1 MKSQILKNKKSGG
14 VMVQKN
20 SSKYPKR
27 VTNGKIAKPSGAAK
41 RVGKQAV
48 AKPKIN
54 AVKKASVAKT
64 AAHSKTHS
72 IENVKAVY
80 NSTVRTQIKKD
91 KPVAE
96 AVKHVSRTPSAA
108 PIMEP
113 SEIKKA
119 IAYITEDQDVSE
131 YLKKNVSRS
140 SIDVISLLATPR
152 TDEYISEQLCLQI
165 NAVRRILNIMQGYGL
180 TNYYVAKN
188 TNGWLSF
195 AWYINPDKA
204 EAFAKQVNSI
214 KESNNVIQDECND
227 YFFCKSCYENDKLV
241 FTFDAAFEVNF
252 KCSCGKSL
260 VSLDKD
266 SVKALLKG

>member
-1 MKSQILKNKKSGG
+1 MKSQILKNKKSSD
-14 VMVQKN
+14 VMVQKHGL
-20 SSKYPKR
+20 KHPKGA
-27 VTNGKIAKPSGAAK
+27 TNRK
-41 RVGKQAV
+41 V
-48 AKPKIN
+48 AKPAVAAGHMSKKIL
-54 AVKKASVAKT
+54 AKT
-64 AAHSKTHS
+64 KTKAIKKVATAKITKPGKPHSTG
-72 IENVKAVY
+72 NVKAVY
-80 NSTVRTQIKKD
+80 NSIVKTQIKKD
-91 KPVAE
+91 KPVTE
-96 AVKHVSRTPSAA
+96 TVRHVSRTPSAA

-113 SEIKKA
+113 GEIKKA
-119 IAYITEDQDVSE
+119 IAYITENQDVSE
-131 YLKKNVSRS
+131 YLKKNVSRN

-152 TDEYISEQLCLQI
+152 TDEYISEQLGLKI

-195 AWYINPDKA
+195 AWYVNPDKA
-204 EAFAKQVNSI
+204 EAFAKQVNAI
-214 KESNNVIQDECND
+214 KESNTVIQEECND
-227 YFFCKSCYENDKLV
+227 YFFCKSCYDNDKLV

>member
-1 MKSQILKNKKSGG
+1 MSKKIL
-14 VMVQKN
+14 
-20 SSKYPKR
+20 
-27 VTNGKIAKPSGAAK
+27 
-41 RVGKQAV
+41 
-48 AKPKIN
+48 
-54 AVKKASVAKT
+54 AKT
-64 AAHSKTHS
+64 KTKAMKKVATAKITKPGKPHSTG
-72 IENVKAVY
+72 NVKAVY
-80 NSTVRTQIKKD
+80 NSIVKTQIKKD
-91 KPVAE
+91 KPVTE
-96 AVKHVSRTPSAA
+96 TVRHVSRTPSAA

-113 SEIKKA
+113 GEIKKA
-119 IAYITEDQDVSE
+119 IAYITENQDVSE
-131 YLKKNVSRS
+131 YLKKNVSRN

-152 TDEYISEQLCLQI
+152 TDEYISEQLGLKI

-195 AWYINPDKA
+195 AWYVNPDKA
-204 EAFAKQVNSI
+204 EAFAKQVNAI
-214 KESNNVIQDECND
+214 KESNTVIQEECND
-227 YFFCKSCYENDKLV
+227 YFFCKSCYDNDKLV

>member
-14 VMVQKN
+14 VLVQKH
-20 SSKYPKR
+20 SSKYTKKVISR
-27 VTNGKIAKPSGAAK
+27 KIAKPVVGTKHAGKKVLAKSKIKAVKMSAAK
-41 RVGKQAV
+41 KITKHGKINPAGNARAVSNSAV
-48 AKPKIN
+48 A
-54 AVKKASVAKT
+54 
-64 AAHSKTHS
+64 
-72 IENVKAVY
+72 
-80 NSTVRTQIKKD
+80 TQIKNH
-91 KPVAE
+91 KPVTE
-96 AVKHVSRTPSAA
+96 AVRHVSRAPSAA
-108 PIMEP
+108 PIIEP

-119 IAYITEDQDVSE
+119 IAYLTENQDVSE
-131 YLKKNVSRS
+131 YLKKNVSRN

-152 TDEYISEQLCLQI
+152 TDDYISEQLGLKI

-195 AWYINPDKA
+195 AWYVNPDKA
-204 EAFAKQVNSI
+204 EAFAKQVNTI
-214 KESNNVIQDECND
+214 KESNTVIQEECND
-227 YFFCKSCYENDKLV
+227 YFFCKSCYESDKLV

>member
-1 MKSQILKNKKSGG
+1 MKSQTLKNKKS
-14 VMVQKN
+14 VSVTVQKRGTKYSKAVN
-20 SSKYPKR
+20 SVKK
-27 VTNGKIAKPSGAAK
+27 AKPSAMTKHGAKKAIAK
-41 RVGKQAV
+41 HT
-48 AKPKIN
+48 
-54 AVKKASVAKT
+54 VKKAFVAKT
-64 AAHSKTHS
+64 MNKSRNHQISNAKAAYNPAIKTQAK
-72 IENVKAVY
+72 KAK
-80 NSTVRTQIKKD
+80 T
-91 KPVAE
+91 VAE
-96 AVKHVSRTPSAA
+96 AVKHASRTPSAA

-113 SEIKKA
+113 GEIKKA
-119 IAYITEDQDVSE
+119 ISYITEDQEVSE
-131 YLKKNVSRS
+131 YLKKNVSRN
-140 SIDVISLLATPR
+140 SIEVISLLATPR
-152 TDEYISEQLCLQI
+152 TDEYISEQLGLKI

-214 KESNNVIQDECND
+214 KETNTVIQDECND
-227 YFFCKSCYENDKLV
+227 YFFCKSCYNNDKLV

-252 KCSCGKSL
+252 KCACGKSL